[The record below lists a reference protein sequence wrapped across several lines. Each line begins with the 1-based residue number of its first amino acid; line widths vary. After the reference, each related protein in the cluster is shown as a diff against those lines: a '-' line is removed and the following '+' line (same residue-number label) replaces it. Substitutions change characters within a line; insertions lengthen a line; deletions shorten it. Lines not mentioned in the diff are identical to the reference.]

1 LSTIR
6 EAHAIVVLE
15 QGLVAEVGTHDELM
29 TQRGL
34 YYYLSSQQLG
44 I

>member
-1 LSTIR
+1 M
-6 EAHAIVVLE
+6 
-15 QGLVAEVGTHDELM
+15 GTHDELM
-29 TQRGL
+29 AQRGL